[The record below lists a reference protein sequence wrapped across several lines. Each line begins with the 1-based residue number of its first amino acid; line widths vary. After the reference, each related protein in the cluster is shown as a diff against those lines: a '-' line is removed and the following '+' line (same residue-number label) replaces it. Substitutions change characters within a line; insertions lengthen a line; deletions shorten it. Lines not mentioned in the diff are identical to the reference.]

1 MSTAVSPYDPACDEQ
16 MVRDNAPL
24 IWSVVRRFLGR
35 GVEADDLYQLGCIGF
50 LKALRGFDPS
60 YGTQLSTYAVPKI
73 AGEIKRFLRDDGIVK
88 VSRGLKEQGVRIAQA
103 RAALERELGREPRLS
118 ELSAVTGLDAA
129 EIATCEQAGQHAF
142 SLDTSMTDDGFSLAD
157 VLGESRE
164 EQIVEHLALREAMSR
179 LPELM
184 RAVVALRYFR
194 DLTQQKTAELLG
206 ISQVQVSRLEKR
218 AIGEIRQYLT

>member
-16 MVRDNAPL
+16 MVRDNAAL

-73 AGEIKRFLRDDGIVK
+73 AGEIKRFLRDDGLVK
-88 VSRGLKEQGVRIAQA
+88 VSRGMKEQGARITQA
-103 RAALERELGREPRLS
+103 RIALERELGREPRLS
-118 ELSAVTGLDAA
+118 ELSAATGLDAA
-129 EIATCEQAGQHAF
+129 EIASCEQAGLHAF
-142 SLDTSMTDDGFSLAD
+142 SFDTVLTDDGFSLAD
-157 VLGESRE
+157 VLGEDNN
-164 EQIVEHLALREAMSR
+164 EQMVEHLALREALAR

-194 DLTQQKTAELLG
+194 DMTQQKTAALLG

-218 AIGEIRQYLT
+218 AITEIRRYLT

>member
-16 MVRDNAPL
+16 MVRDNAAL
-24 IWSVVRRFLGR
+24 IWSVVRRFFGR

-73 AGEIKRFLRDDGIVK
+73 AGEIKRFLRDDGLVK
-88 VSRGLKEQGVRIAQA
+88 VSRGMKEQGARITQA
-103 RAALERELGREPRLS
+103 RIALERELGREPRLS
-118 ELSAVTGLDAA
+118 ELSAATGLDAA
-129 EIATCEQAGQHAF
+129 EIAACEQAGLHAF
-142 SLDTSMTDDGFSLAD
+142 SLDTALTDDGFSLAD
-157 VLGESRE
+157 VLGENND
-164 EQIVEHLALREAMSR
+164 EQMVEHLALRDALAR

-194 DLTQQKTAELLG
+194 DMTQQRTAALLG

-218 AIGEIRQYLT
+218 AISEIRRYLT